1 MVHYKYISY
10 DQIKCTDDSKGVGG
24 FLFGET
30 PRYIFHY
37 ANVPYDEIL
46 INLEN
51 FTVYDSAWNHEFP
64 ILISDGQV
72 LTNSMEISRHL
83 AKQFESESGF
93 LSKSGVSWIDFMV
106 ANHMW
111 AVRKVASETMKK
123 KYPTLL
129 SHAERVFALPGIK
142 DFVEKDK
149 KRYNMNEVIL
159 EAFDLQEKCEMNGC
173 VVDNQVHEIVLA
185 A

>member
-1 MVHYKYISY
+1 MEKNFPTYI
-10 DQIKCTDDSKGVGG
+10 KK
-24 FLFGET
+24 
-30 PRYIFHY
+30 
-37 ANVPYDEIL
+37 
-46 INLEN
+46 LE
-51 FTVYDSAWNHEFP
+51 
-64 ILISDGQV
+64 
-72 LTNSMEISRHL
+72 
-83 AKQFESESGF
+83 ESGSGF

-142 DFVEKDK
+142 DLVEKDK
-149 KRYNMNEVIL
+149 KRYNMNEIIPEV
-159 EAFDLQEKCEMNGC
+159 FDLQEKREMNGSM
-173 VVDNQVHEIVLA
+173 VDNKVPEIVLA